1 MRTNLKQ
8 ITKSLDALADCILQE
23 KSRTE
28 VEALEV
34 AKELLIKRVFGGGA
48 SGGGFSQDGSSLGE
62 YSEPYLRKRIN
73 KGLVNLQKNLFFTG
87 SLQHSIQV
95 GVNNRK
101 NVLGFTDLDLAD
113 IARFQEESKNQ
124 IGEKVFALN
133 DEEIGIT
140 IEVINEGVKRALKE
154 CFNTA

>member
-34 AKELLIKRVFGGGA
+34 AKGLLIKRVFGVGPD
-48 SGGGFSQDGSSLGE
+48 GGGFSQDGSSLGE

-87 SLQHSIQV
+87 SLQHAIQV
-95 GVNNRK
+95 GVNNKK

-140 IEVINEGVKRALKE
+140 IEVINEGVKRSLRE
-154 CFNTA
+154 CFNTV